1 MLLKSGNKGI
11 EVKYLQ
17 QALKIMC
24 CNPGSIDSVYGPGTQ
39 SAVEKFQQEWGLGVD
54 GIVGDKTWNC
64 LLDEIKPIQRALK
77 VKGFF
82 SEAVTGIA
90 KESTYNAVIAFQKS
104 RGLASDGMVGNS
116 TRARLF
122 NDENGGDDL
131 MLPLS
136 TGDRG
141 DYVLFLQHGLRILC
155 CSPGSIDGVYG
166 SGTTAAVS
174 NFQSKYGISQTG
186 VCDTTTWNKLKQ
198 LIKEIQKH
206 LQSRNYNVPL
216 VDGIATSAL
225 AEAVK
230 QFQEANYLIADG
242 QIGPSTY
249 DILMSDIPDG
259 ATDALPLK
267 LKSRGPRVR
276 YFQYALRINCIN
288 PNGTDGIFGTGTE
301 TGVKRYQT
309 KVGINSDG
317 IVGTATWEKMRKDIT
332 PIQTALHNKGYDVGV
347 VDGIATDKVYNAVL
361 KYQADNGLTADGMVG
376 TTTKAMLLG
385 GTSGSGT
392 ISSTLKAGSNGSLT
406 LYLQRLLKELGY
418 QVTLNGIFDNQTGD
432 AATAFQRAN
441 GLTADGVVGGGTWKK
456 LFEKYHVNV
465 SGKGIEKLINV
476 AKHELEW
483 GFKEDNANNI
493 TPYGQWYGMN
503 GSSWCAM
510 FVSYCAYQA
519 GVIGDL
525 VPQYAWCPSGMTW
538 YKERNKYHKRNSGYN
553 PKRGDIIFF
562 YNNELGRVAH
572 TGIVID
578 GDDKYVTTIEG
589 NTSLDRV
596 QKCTYNLNY
605 STIDGY
611 GDNGGGAIEVPK
623 PPTEKEVENVLLDY
637 YREFLEVCSVVLPSD
652 KIKLNKAV
660 EIPVLPNGK
669 IIVEASAETTL
680 FDNSANNPGSI
691 VCDISNGRAMSG
703 QIDLNDKIS
712 ISLEGFEEA
721 QSILDIVFDINT
733 SVEIGASVL
742 ESGLRSDDTG
752 NWVYVA
758 YTIKKEVQVK
768 DGFPPVEFSFKY
780 TYCIKVDN
788 GGGTSVFEPLFAFAE
803 EYKWEIAKVGAAILV
818 VVVVV
823 IAVEAGVIV
832 VGTGEVA
839 ALIASILSKL
849 GQVVFA

>member
-11 EVKYLQ
+11 QVKYLQ

-24 CNPGSIDSVYGPGTQ
+24 CNSGSIDSAYGPGTQ
-39 SAVEKFQQEWGLGVD
+39 AAVEKFQKEWGLEVD

-64 LLDEIKPIQRALK
+64 LADEIKPIQQALK
-77 VKGFF
+77 EKGFY
-82 SEAVTGIA
+82 SEAITGIA

-104 RGLASDGMVGNS
+104 RGLTSDGMVGNS

-122 NDENGGDDL
+122 SNENDGDDL

-136 TGDRG
+136 TGDKG
-141 DYVLFLQHGLRILC
+141 DYVLFLQHGLRIMC
-155 CSPGSIDGVYG
+155 CSPGGIDGVYG
-166 SGTTAAVS
+166 SGTASAVS
-174 NFQSKYGISQTG
+174 VFQSKYGISQTG
-186 VCDTTTWNKLKQ
+186 VCDATTWNKLKQ

-206 LQSRNYNVPL
+206 LQNRNYNVPL

-230 QFQEANYLIADG
+230 QFQEANYLAADG
-242 QIGPSTY
+242 QVGPSTY

-288 PNGTDGIFGTGTE
+288 PNGTDGVFGNGTE

-309 KVGINSDG
+309 KVGITSTG
-317 IVGTATWEKMRKDIT
+317 IVDTATWEKMRKDIT
-332 PIQTALHNKGYDVGV
+332 PIQTALHNKGYDVGI
-347 VDGIATDKVYNAVL
+347 VDGIATDKFYNAVL
-361 KYQADNGLTADGMVG
+361 KYQTDNGLTADGMVG
-376 TTTKAMLLG
+376 TSTKAMLLG

-392 ISSTLKAGSNGSLT
+392 VSSTLKVGSNGSLT

-418 QVTLNGIFDNQTGD
+418 QISLNGIFDSQIRD
-432 AATAFQRAN
+432 AVIKFQNAN
-441 GLTADGVVGGGTWKK
+441 GLEADGVVGGGTWKK
-456 LFEKYHVNV
+456 LFENYDVNV
-465 SGKGIEKLINV
+465 SGNSVERLINV

-510 FVSYCAYQA
+510 FVSYCAFQA
-519 GVIGDL
+519 GVIDEL

-578 GDDKYVTTIEG
+578 GDDKYITTIEG

-596 QKCTYNLNY
+596 QQCTYSRNH

-611 GDNGGGAIEVPK
+611 GSNGGESIEVLT
-623 PPTEKEVENVLLDY
+623 PPTAKEIENVLLDY
-637 YREFLEVCSVVLPSD
+637 YREFLDVCYVVLPSD
-652 KIKLNKAV
+652 KIKLNQSV
-660 EIPVLPNGK
+660 EIPVLPDGK
-669 IIVEASAETTL
+669 IIVEASSETTI
-680 FDNSANNPGSI
+680 FDNSANNPGS
-691 VCDISNGRAMSG
+691 VMCDISNGRALSG
-703 QIDLNDKIS
+703 QIDIGDMIS
-712 ISLEGFEEA
+712 VTLEGFEEA
-721 QSILDIVFDINT
+721 QSILDIVFDINS
-733 SVEIGASVL
+733 SVEIGSSVL
-742 ESGLRSDDTG
+742 ESGLRSDETG

-758 YTIKKEVQVK
+758 YSIKKEVKVK
-768 DGFPPVEFSFKY
+768 DGFPPVEFVFKF
-780 TYCIKVDN
+780 TYCVKIHN
-788 GGGTSVFEPLFAFAE
+788 GGDPTIFESVFAFVEEHRAE
-803 EYKWEIAKVGAAILV
+803 IEIVEVALL
-818 VVVVV
+818 VV
-823 IAVEAGVIV
+823 IAAVIAWELGAAAAGATGAVEIGIFIEKV
-832 VGTGEVA
+832 
-839 ALIASILSKL
+839 LSKL
-849 GQVVFA
+849 A